1 MTATVTEIKRCLLLG
16 RKAVITANQR
26 NTACY
31 PSYRKFQQK
40 LFTSLFFS
48 IMLKKI
54 TQPCL
59 IHLALGH
66 FTLLT
71 GFPTRAMG
79 QKMCHSVV
87 KPVSC
92 VLGERKKKK
101 KKSICDNG
109 INEASTNKPH
119 IHYHSFNFFICTLRP
134 FSNHSSNIIGY
145 KAAFARE
152 NSHRR
157 MKQQIIH
164 HVGKT
169 FRAAKNES

>member
-1 MTATVTEIKRCLLLG
+1 
-16 RKAVITANQR
+16 
-26 NTACY
+26 
-31 PSYRKFQQK
+31 
-40 LFTSLFFS
+40 
-48 IMLKKI
+48 MLNKI

-101 KKSICDNG
+101 RKVYVIMGS
-109 INEASTNKPH
+109 
-119 IHYHSFNFFICTLRP
+119 
-134 FSNHSSNIIGY
+134 
-145 KAAFARE
+145 
-152 NSHRR
+152 
-157 MKQQIIH
+157 MKHQQINPIYTITH
-164 HVGKT
+164 LISSFVL
-169 FRAAKNES
+169 

>member
-1 MTATVTEIKRCLLLG
+1 
-16 RKAVITANQR
+16 
-26 NTACY
+26 
-31 PSYRKFQQK
+31 
-40 LFTSLFFS
+40 
-48 IMLKKI
+48 MLKKI
-54 TQPCL
+54 TQACL

-71 GFPTRAMG
+71 GSPTRTMG

-92 VLGERKKKK
+92 VLGERKKKM
-101 KKSICDNG
+101 KSICDNG
-109 INEASTNKPH
+109 INKASTNKAH
-119 IHYHSFNFFICTLRP
+119 IHYPLFNFFACTLRP
-134 FSNHSSNIIGY
+134 FSKHSSNIIGY

-157 MKQQIIH
+157 MKQHIIH

-169 FRAAKNES
+169 FRAAKNQS